1 MHSSQPYPLS
11 PPFFFSHVLFQLSN
25 YYPYLLL
32 FLLYHFFAH
41 FLVRFSSL
49 CIFPL
54 PFAFPF
60 INFSTS
66 INFFLPFN
74 PINLVISLSLL
85 KMFPTILFF
94 YGKNLCLFEYLH
106 IFVSIPLPNNII
118 LFSISIPIC
127 TLLPSTIFE
136 PYPLNS
142 IHLLWNSFPTFPY
155 LPSLYIFLISPL
167 TFKHFILS

>member
-94 YGKNLCLFEYLH
+94 MVR
-106 IFVSIPLPNNII
+106 IFVFLNIYTSLYLSHSPTISFFSLFQFPFVLYYLPQSLNLIPLTRFTYFGT
-118 LFSISIPIC
+118 LFPPFPI
-127 TLLPSTIFE
+127 
-136 PYPLNS
+136 YPLYTFS
-142 IHLLWNSFPTFPY
+142 SSLL
-155 LPSLYIFLISPL
+155 
-167 TFKHFILS
+167 